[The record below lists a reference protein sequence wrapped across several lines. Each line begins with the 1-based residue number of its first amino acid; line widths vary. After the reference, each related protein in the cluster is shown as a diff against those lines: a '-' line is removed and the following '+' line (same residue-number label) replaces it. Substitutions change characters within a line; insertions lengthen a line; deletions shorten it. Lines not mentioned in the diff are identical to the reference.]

1 MSDSALIDVHAHFHT
16 DDYVAAA
23 TKAGIAEP
31 DGMPLW
37 PQWSVADHLAMMN
50 DNGIQRAVLS
60 VSSPGVHFGDD
71 GVAAE
76 LARHVNDF
84 ASTLV
89 DRHPDRF
96 GFFASLAL
104 PAVDAAVAE
113 AGRALDSL
121 GARGVIVMSNSA
133 GQYLGDPAL
142 APLWQLLNERQAICF
157 VHPTSPPGA
166 ANLAL
171 GRPRPMV
178 EFIFE
183 TTRTVTDMIFAGVI
197 ASYPDIRFLI
207 PHCGAALPLLAERI
221 ELFRSLWPGPD
232 GQPPGPLTTRTQ
244 LQRFWYDLAGFP
256 LPNQARLL
264 ASTVGNERIL
274 YGSDFCW
281 TPAAGVA
288 QQISLLDG
296 DPGIDWRAVT
306 SANARQFFAAIA
318 SAAKP
323 GEAGR
328 RRQD

>member
-1 MSDSALIDVHAHFHT
+1 MSESALTDVHAHFHT

-23 TKAGIAEP
+23 TDAGIAKP

-37 PQWSVADHLAMMN
+37 PAWSVADHLAMM
-50 DNGIQRAVLS
+50 DANGIQRAVLS

-71 GVAAE
+71 GVAAD
-76 LARHVNDF
+76 LACHVNDF
-84 ASTLV
+84 ASTV
-89 DRHPDRF
+89 IDRHPDRF

-104 PAVDAAVAE
+104 PAVGAAVAE
-113 AGRALDSL
+113 ASRALDTL

-142 APLWQLLNERQAICF
+142 ASLWQLLDQRQAICF
-157 VHPTSPPGA
+157 IHPTSPPGA
-166 ANLAL
+166 ASLAL
-171 GRPRPMV
+171 GRPSPMV

-183 TTRTVTDMIFAGVI
+183 TTRTVTDLIFAGVT
-197 ASYPDIRFLI
+197 ASYPGIRFLI

-232 GQPPGPLTTRTQ
+232 GQPPGPLTTQTQ

-264 ASTVGNERIL
+264 ASVVGNERIL

-281 TPAAGVA
+281 TPAAAVA
-288 QQISLLDG
+288 QQISLLD
-296 DPGIDWRAVT
+296 DDAVTDWRAVT
-306 SANARQFFAAIA
+306 SANAREFLAAIA
-318 SAAKP
+318 SA
-323 GEAGR
+323 E
-328 RRQD
+328 